1 MTNQNELGI
10 EYGDAIK
17 AYQNKVNELISQLIT
32 AEAKLIASANFIN
45 KLSLKVQE
53 LEEQNQELSS
63 SKTTRKT
70 TKVKQESED
79 NVIDYNS

>member
-10 EYGDAIK
+10 EYGDVIK

-32 AEAKLIASANFIN
+32 AEAKLVASANFIN
-45 KLSLKVQE
+45 KLSLKIRE

-63 SKTTRKT
+63 SKTARKS